1 MPADDSKQRDRALA
15 LGLALGAA
23 FGVLIGLVFFG
34 NPALGVVMGPPLGM
48 VVALGIMEFR
58 RPPGGGPAD
67 D

>member
-1 MPADDSKQRDRALA
+1 MPVDDNEKRDRALA

-34 NPALGVVMGPPLGM
+34 NPALGIAMGPPLGM
-48 VVALGIMEFR
+48 VVALAVMESR

>member
-1 MPADDSKQRDRALA
+1 MPVDDNKGRDRALA

-23 FGVLIGLVFFG
+23 FGVLIGLVFFD
-34 NPALGVVMGPPLGM
+34 NPALGIAMGPPLGM

-58 RPPGGGPAD
+58 RPPGGPPD